1 MEDGFKGSK
10 TTRASS
16 QTRNLRITFDLD
28 GRSWPGHVTETTW
41 RCVAPVVAS
50 LSDEV
55 FASAAA
61 ARAATVIFMASHPR
75 STTRRDGDD
84 TFGSRWVNG
93 HFRPR
98 RGGLDDDDDGRGGAR
113 RHSLASPNCIAYG
126 RAVTKLRFHSMG
138 RSLSLSS

>member
-1 MEDGFKGSK
+1 M
-10 TTRASS
+10 
-16 QTRNLRITFDLD
+16 
-28 GRSWPGHVTETTW
+28 
-41 RCVAPVVAS
+41 VAS

-61 ARAATVIFMASHPR
+61 VRAATVIFMASHLR

-98 RGGLDDDDDGRGGAR
+98 RGGLDDDDDDGGRGRGAETLPR
-113 RHSLASPNCIAYG
+113 LARYIAYG
-126 RAVTKLRFHSMG
+126 RAVTMLRFLSMG
-138 RSLSLSS
+138 RSLFLRRMVRVKESLTTF